1 MMEDSE
7 IPNKKIPKIMK
18 MSFHDILRSRGL
30 PETFYKLNTIQGPS
44 RGVNRLEYDFLYLGW
59 LYLYYWLNIS
69 FSDLE
74 FHQRDELQSL
84 TKYLRQTLVFIWN
97 CALRE
102 RFNLCFSGV
111 LCLCWRNIHFW
122 GGDRRWAIIL
132 WSFGNFLKI
141 LISKGR
147 KS

>member
-59 LYLYYWLNIS
+59 LYLYYCLTVS

-84 TKYLRQTLVFIWN
+84 TKYLRQTLVFM
-97 CALRE
+97 
-102 RFNLCFSGV
+102 
-111 LCLCWRNIHFW
+111 
-122 GGDRRWAIIL
+122 
-132 WSFGNFLKI
+132 
-141 LISKGR
+141 
-147 KS
+147 

>member
-1 MMEDSE
+1 
-7 IPNKKIPKIMK
+7 

-59 LYLYYWLNIS
+59 LYLYYCLTVS

-84 TKYLRQTLVFIWN
+84 TKYLRQTLVFM
-97 CALRE
+97 
-102 RFNLCFSGV
+102 
-111 LCLCWRNIHFW
+111 
-122 GGDRRWAIIL
+122 
-132 WSFGNFLKI
+132 
-141 LISKGR
+141 
-147 KS
+147 